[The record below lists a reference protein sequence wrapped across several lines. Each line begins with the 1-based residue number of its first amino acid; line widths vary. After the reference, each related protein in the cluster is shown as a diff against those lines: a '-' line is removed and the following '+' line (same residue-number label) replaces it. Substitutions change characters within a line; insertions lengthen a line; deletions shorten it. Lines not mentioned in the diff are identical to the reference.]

1 MSSRPPRT
9 EPTKIEAYYQAVS
22 ILFHELLL
30 RLVPAVMLVVVIRLG
45 SGLLEKV
52 GVESIDF
59 LLALLVT
66 TLTANAIQGDSRDS
80 TEGRR

>member
-52 GVESIDF
+52 GVESVDF
-59 LLALLVT
+59 LLALLIT
-66 TLTANAIQGDSRDS
+66 TLTANGISDVSPSRED
-80 TEGRR
+80 RR

>member
-1 MSSRPPRT
+1 MNSRPERT